1 MLVIGPTLLSGIGQH
16 AKKYTE
22 LFPDWKYVQIQEE
35 IHSCERA
42 FIFALPTDFWLNK
55 IPELKRKVKHLHC
68 MTVCETET
76 VHEDYGK
83 LFELFDRI
91 AVPSEFCKKV
101 FSRQFPNTEF
111 YVVRAHI
118 PHTDKYTFYHIGN
131 IMDRRKNFR
140 DILEAFVRL
149 NKPDAKL
156 IVKATCNQSVQIK
169 LPNVEVIN
177 GLISDEEMDKIH
189 RLSDCYVS
197 FSSSEGVGMGA
208 VESAMRDKPV
218 IITDYGGAPEYVK
231 TPYTID
237 CELQELQNDD
247 FLFKKGMQWGKPN
260 KEQLLEFMNDAYEKR
275 LRYMDHSHTKQL
287 VGKEHVSQQFINDVI
302 GKENDQPRE
311 NSTWGNGTLLSDQHG
326 DDVIDESNIC
336 GLLDIF
342 GNNLSYGDI
351 QGHRY
356 YNWT

>member
-1 MLVIGPTLLSGIGQH
+1 MIFIGPTLLSGIGQH
-16 AKKYTE
+16 TKKYMD
-22 LFPDWKYVQIQEE
+22 LFPGSKYIE
-35 IHSCERA
+35 IHNEIPECERA
-42 FIFALPTDFWLNK
+42 FIFALPINKWLER
-55 IPELKRKVKHLHC
+55 IPEIKKKVKHLHC

-83 LFELFDRI
+83 LFEHFDRV
-91 AVPSEFCKKV
+91 AVPSEFCKRV

-118 PHTDKYTFYHIGN
+118 QNKEPYVFYHIGN
-131 IMDRRKNFR
+131 IIDQRKNFK

-149 NKPDAKL
+149 NKPDTKL
-156 IVKATCNQSVQIK
+156 LIKATCSKEMKIN

-177 GLISDEEMDKIH
+177 GLVSDETMDKIH
-189 RLSDCYVS
+189 RLGDCYVS

-208 VESAMRDKPV
+208 VEAAIRNKPV

-260 KEQLLEFMNDAYEKR
+260 KEQLLEFMEDAYNKR
-275 LRYMDHSHTKQL
+275 VRYMDHSHTHEL
-287 VGKEHVSQQFINDVI
+287 VGERGVSHQFLVDVI
-302 GKENDQPRE
+302 GSENDQTSE
-311 NSTWGNGTLLSDQHG
+311 NSTRSD
-326 DDVIDESNIC
+326 
-336 GLLDIF
+336 
-342 GNNLSYGDI
+342 
-351 QGHRY
+351 
-356 YNWT
+356 

>member
-287 VGKEHVSQQFINDVI
+287 VGKEHVSQQFIDDVI
-302 GKENDQPRE
+302 GKENDEPRE
-311 NSTWGNGTLLSDQHG
+311 NST
-326 DDVIDESNIC
+326 
-336 GLLDIF
+336 
-342 GNNLSYGDI
+342 
-351 QGHRY
+351 
-356 YNWT
+356 

>member
-1 MLVIGPTLLSGIGQH
+1 
-16 AKKYTE
+16 
-22 LFPDWKYVQIQEE
+22 
-35 IHSCERA
+35 
-42 FIFALPTDFWLNK
+42 
-55 IPELKRKVKHLHC
+55 

-118 PHTDKYTFYHIGN
+118 PHKDKYTFYHIGN
-131 IMDRRKNFR
+131 IMDQRKNFR

-149 NKPDAKL
+149 NKPGAKL

-208 VESAMRDKPV
+208 VEAAMRDKPV

-275 LRYMDHSHTKQL
+275 LRYMDHSHTKRL

-302 GKENDQPRE
+302 GKENDESRK
-311 NSTWGNGTLLSDQHG
+311 NGT
-326 DDVIDESNIC
+326 
-336 GLLDIF
+336 
-342 GNNLSYGDI
+342 
-351 QGHRY
+351 
-356 YNWT
+356 

>member
-1 MLVIGPTLLSGIGQH
+1 MLVIGPSLLSGIGQH

-22 LFPDWKYVQIQEE
+22 LFPDWEYTEIQND
-35 IHSCERA
+35 IPVCERA
-42 FIFALPTDFWLNK
+42 FIFALPIEYWFQK
-55 IPELKRKVKHLHC
+55 IPELKHKIKHLHC

-83 LFELFDRI
+83 LFSFFDRI

-101 FSRQFPNTEF
+101 FSRQFPDTKF

-118 PHTDKYTFYHIGN
+118 PTEDKYTFYHIGN
-131 IMDRRKNFR
+131 VADQRKNFR

-149 NKPDAKL
+149 NKPDTKL
-156 IVKATCNQSVQIK
+156 IVKATCNQPIK
-169 LPNVEVIN
+169 INLPNVEVIN
-177 GLISDEEMDKIH
+177 GLISDEDLDKIH

-208 VESAMRDKPV
+208 VEAAIRDKPV
-218 IITDYGGAPEYVK
+218 IITNYGGAPEYVK

-275 LRYMDHSHTKQL
+275 LRYMDHSHTKWV
-287 VGKEHVSQQFINDVI
+287 VGKEHVSQQFIDDVI
-302 GKENDQPRE
+302 GNENDEPGE
-311 NSTWGNGTLLSDQHG
+311 DST
-326 DDVIDESNIC
+326 
-336 GLLDIF
+336 
-342 GNNLSYGDI
+342 
-351 QGHRY
+351 
-356 YNWT
+356 

>member
-22 LFPDWKYVQIQEE
+22 MFPDWTYME
-35 IHSCERA
+35 INENVPKCERA
-42 FIFALPTDFWLNK
+42 FVFALPVRHWLDK
-55 IPELKRKVKHLHC
+55 IIELKSKIKHLHC

-83 LFELFDRI
+83 LFDLFDRI

-101 FSRQFPNTEF
+101 FSRQFPDTEF

-118 PHTDKYTFYHIGN
+118 PQHDVYRFYHIGN
-131 IMDRRKNFR
+131 IMDQRKNFR

-149 NKPDAKL
+149 NKPNAKL
-156 IVKATCNQSVQIK
+156 IVKATCNQPVKIN
-169 LPNVEVIN
+169 LPNVEIIN
-177 GLISDEEMDKIH
+177 GLISDDEMDKIH
-189 RLSDCYVS
+189 KSSDCYVS

-208 VESAMRDKPV
+208 VEAALRGKPV

-231 TPYTID
+231 TPYTIE
-237 CELQELQNDD
+237 CGLQELQNDD

-275 LRYMDHSHTKQL
+275 LRHMDHSHTEQM
-287 VGKEHVSQQFINDVI
+287 VSKESVSQQFFNDVI
-302 GKENDQPRE
+302 GKENDE
-311 NSTWGNGTLLSDQHG
+311 TGKDST
-326 DDVIDESNIC
+326 
-336 GLLDIF
+336 
-342 GNNLSYGDI
+342 
-351 QGHRY
+351 
-356 YNWT
+356 

>member
-35 IHSCERA
+35 IPPCERA

-55 IPELKRKVKHLHC
+55 IPDLKRKVKHLHC

-131 IMDRRKNFR
+131 IMDQRKNFR

-177 GLISDEEMDKIH
+177 GLVSDEEMDKIH

-208 VESAMRDKPV
+208 VEAAMRDKPV

-275 LRYMDHSHTKQL
+275 LRYMDHSHTKRL
-287 VGKEHVSQQFINDVI
+287 VGKEHVSQQFIDDVI
-302 GKENDQPRE
+302 GKENDESRE
-311 NSTWGNGTLLSDQHG
+311 NST
-326 DDVIDESNIC
+326 
-336 GLLDIF
+336 
-342 GNNLSYGDI
+342 
-351 QGHRY
+351 
-356 YNWT
+356 

>member
-35 IHSCERA
+35 IPPCERA

-55 IPELKRKVKHLHC
+55 IPDLKRKVKHLHC

-131 IMDRRKNFR
+131 IMDQRKNFR

-177 GLISDEEMDKIH
+177 GLVSDEEMDKIH

-208 VESAMRDKPV
+208 VEAAMRDKPV

-275 LRYMDHSHTKQL
+275 LRYMDHSHTKRL

-302 GKENDQPRE
+302 GKENDESRK
-311 NSTWGNGTLLSDQHG
+311 NGT
-326 DDVIDESNIC
+326 
-336 GLLDIF
+336 
-342 GNNLSYGDI
+342 
-351 QGHRY
+351 
-356 YNWT
+356 

>member
-16 AKKYTE
+16 AKKYTD
-22 LFPDWKYVQIQEE
+22 LFPDWKYLQIQEE
-35 IHSCERA
+35 IPPCERA
-42 FIFALPTDFWLNK
+42 FMFALPTDFWLNK
-55 IPELKRKVKHLHC
+55 IPDLKRKVKHLHC

-131 IMDRRKNFR
+131 IMDQRKNFR

-149 NKPDAKL
+149 NKPNAKL
-156 IVKATCNQSVQIK
+156 IVKATCNQPVQIK

-208 VESAMRDKPV
+208 VEAAMHDKPV

-287 VGKEHVSQQFINDVI
+287 VGKEHVSQQFIDDVI

-311 NSTWGNGTLLSDQHG
+311 NST
-326 DDVIDESNIC
+326 
-336 GLLDIF
+336 
-342 GNNLSYGDI
+342 
-351 QGHRY
+351 
-356 YNWT
+356 

>member
-16 AKKYTE
+16 AKKYTD

-35 IHSCERA
+35 IPPCERA
-42 FIFALPTDFWLNK
+42 FIFALPTDFWLNRIPDLKHK
-55 IPELKRKVKHLHC
+55 IKYLHC

-118 PHTDKYTFYHIGN
+118 PHKDKYTFYHIGN
-131 IMDRRKNFR
+131 IMDQRKNFR

-177 GLISDEEMDKIH
+177 GLVSDEEMDKIH

-208 VESAMRDKPV
+208 VEAAMRDKPV

-275 LRYMDHSHTKQL
+275 LRYMDHSHTKRL

-302 GKENDQPRE
+302 GKENDESRK
-311 NSTWGNGTLLSDQHG
+311 NGT
-326 DDVIDESNIC
+326 
-336 GLLDIF
+336 
-342 GNNLSYGDI
+342 
-351 QGHRY
+351 
-356 YNWT
+356 

>member
-35 IHSCERA
+35 ITPCERA

-55 IPELKRKVKHLHC
+55 IPDLKRKVKHLHC

-131 IMDRRKNFR
+131 IMDQRKNFR

-177 GLISDEEMDKIH
+177 GLVSDEEMDKIH

-208 VESAMRDKPV
+208 VEAAMRDKPV

-302 GKENDQPRE
+302 GKENDESRK
-311 NSTWGNGTLLSDQHG
+311 NGT
-326 DDVIDESNIC
+326 
-336 GLLDIF
+336 
-342 GNNLSYGDI
+342 
-351 QGHRY
+351 
-356 YNWT
+356 

>member
-311 NSTWGNGTLLSDQHG
+311 NST
-326 DDVIDESNIC
+326 
-336 GLLDIF
+336 
-342 GNNLSYGDI
+342 
-351 QGHRY
+351 
-356 YNWT
+356 

>member
-16 AKKYTE
+16 AKKYTD

-35 IHSCERA
+35 IPPCERA
-42 FIFALPTDFWLNK
+42 FIFALPTDFWLNR
-55 IPELKRKVKHLHC
+55 IPDLKRKVKHLHC

-131 IMDRRKNFR
+131 IMDQRKNFR
-140 DILEAFVRL
+140 GILEAFVRL

-156 IVKATCNQSVQIK
+156 IVKATCNQPVQIK

-177 GLISDEEMDKIH
+177 GLVSDEEMDKIH

-208 VESAMRDKPV
+208 VEAAMRDKPV

-275 LRYMDHSHTKQL
+275 LRYMDHSHTKRL

-302 GKENDQPRE
+302 GKENDESRK
-311 NSTWGNGTLLSDQHG
+311 NGT
-326 DDVIDESNIC
+326 
-336 GLLDIF
+336 
-342 GNNLSYGDI
+342 
-351 QGHRY
+351 
-356 YNWT
+356 

>member
-208 VESAMRDKPV
+208 VEAAMRDKPV

-287 VGKEHVSQQFINDVI
+287 VGKEHVSQQFIDDVI
-302 GKENDQPRE
+302 GKENNETRE
-311 NSTWGNGTLLSDQHG
+311 NST
-326 DDVIDESNIC
+326 
-336 GLLDIF
+336 
-342 GNNLSYGDI
+342 
-351 QGHRY
+351 
-356 YNWT
+356 

>member
-35 IHSCERA
+35 IPPCERA

-83 LFELFDRI
+83 LLELFDRI

-131 IMDRRKNFR
+131 IMDQRKNFR

-156 IVKATCNQSVQIK
+156 IVKATCNQPVQIK

-177 GLISDEEMDKIH
+177 GLVSDEEMDKIH

-208 VESAMRDKPV
+208 VEAAMRDKPV

-260 KEQLLEFMNDAYEKR
+260 KEQLLKFMNDAYEKR
-275 LRYMDHSHTKQL
+275 LRHMDHSHTKWL
-287 VGKEHVSQQFINDVI
+287 VGKEYVSQQFIDNVI
-302 GKENDQPRE
+302 GKENDESRE
-311 NSTWGNGTLLSDQHG
+311 NGT
-326 DDVIDESNIC
+326 
-336 GLLDIF
+336 
-342 GNNLSYGDI
+342 
-351 QGHRY
+351 
-356 YNWT
+356 

>member
-208 VESAMRDKPV
+208 VEAAMRDKPV

-311 NSTWGNGTLLSDQHG
+311 NST
-326 DDVIDESNIC
+326 
-336 GLLDIF
+336 
-342 GNNLSYGDI
+342 
-351 QGHRY
+351 
-356 YNWT
+356 

>member
-1 MLVIGPTLLSGIGQH
+1 MRRDFISSRISCLRDSIIIYIKEILSLKVMLVIGPTLLSGIGQH

-55 IPELKRKVKHLHC
+55 IPKLKRKVKHLHC

-118 PHTDKYTFYHIGN
+118 PHADKYTFYHIGN
-131 IMDRRKNFR
+131 IMDQRKNFR

-156 IVKATCNQSVQIK
+156 IVKATCNQSVQIQ

-189 RLSDCYVS
+189 RLSDC
-197 FSSSEGVGMGA
+197 
-208 VESAMRDKPV
+208 
-218 IITDYGGAPEYVK
+218 
-231 TPYTID
+231 
-237 CELQELQNDD
+237 
-247 FLFKKGMQWGKPN
+247 
-260 KEQLLEFMNDAYEKR
+260 
-275 LRYMDHSHTKQL
+275 
-287 VGKEHVSQQFINDVI
+287 
-302 GKENDQPRE
+302 
-311 NSTWGNGTLLSDQHG
+311 
-326 DDVIDESNIC
+326 
-336 GLLDIF
+336 
-342 GNNLSYGDI
+342 
-351 QGHRY
+351 
-356 YNWT
+356 

>member
-35 IHSCERA
+35 IFPCERA
-42 FIFALPTDFWLNK
+42 FIFALPTDFWLHK
-55 IPELKRKVKHLHC
+55 IPELKRKIKHLHC

-118 PHTDKYTFYHIGN
+118 PRADKYTFYHIGN
-131 IMDRRKNFR
+131 IMDQRKNFR

-208 VESAMRDKPV
+208 VEAAMRDKPV
-218 IITDYGGAPEYVK
+218 IITNYGGAPEYVK

-275 LRYMDHSHTKQL
+275 LRHMDHSHTKRL
-287 VGKEHVSQQFINDVI
+287 VGKEHVSQQFIDDVI
-302 GKENDQPRE
+302 GKENDESRE
-311 NSTWGNGTLLSDQHG
+311 NGT
-326 DDVIDESNIC
+326 
-336 GLLDIF
+336 
-342 GNNLSYGDI
+342 
-351 QGHRY
+351 
-356 YNWT
+356 

>member
-16 AKKYTE
+16 AKKYTD

-35 IHSCERA
+35 IPPCERA
-42 FIFALPTDFWLNK
+42 FIFALPTDFWLNR
-55 IPELKRKVKHLHC
+55 IPDLKRKVKHLHC

-131 IMDRRKNFR
+131 IMDQRKNFR
-140 DILEAFVRL
+140 GILEAFVRL

-177 GLISDEEMDKIH
+177 GLVSDEEMDKIH

-208 VESAMRDKPV
+208 VEAAMRDKPV

-275 LRYMDHSHTKQL
+275 LRYMDHSHTKRL

-302 GKENDQPRE
+302 GKENDESRK
-311 NSTWGNGTLLSDQHG
+311 NGT
-326 DDVIDESNIC
+326 
-336 GLLDIF
+336 
-342 GNNLSYGDI
+342 
-351 QGHRY
+351 
-356 YNWT
+356 

>member
-1 MLVIGPTLLSGIGQH
+1 MIVIGPTLLSGIGQH

-22 LFPDWKYVQIQEE
+22 LSPDWKYIQVQEE
-35 IHSCERA
+35 IPVCERA
-42 FIFALPTDFWLNK
+42 LIFALPTDFWLNK
-55 IPELKRKVKHLHC
+55 IPELKRKIKHLHC

-101 FSRQFPNTEF
+101 LSRQFPNKEF

-118 PHTDKYTFYHIGN
+118 PHNPPYKFYHIGN
-131 IMDRRKNFR
+131 IMDQRKNFR

-156 IVKATCNQSVQIK
+156 IVKATCNQPVQIK

-177 GLISDEEMDKIH
+177 GLVSDAEMDDIH
-189 RLSDCYVS
+189 RKCDCYVS

-208 VESAMRDKPV
+208 VEAAIRDKPV

-231 TPYTID
+231 TPYTIS
-237 CELQELQNDD
+237 CGLQELQNDD
-247 FLFKKGMQWGKPN
+247 FLFKKGMQWGKPD
-260 KEQLLEFMNDAYEKR
+260 KTQLLEFMEDAYNKR
-275 LRYMDHSHTKQL
+275 LRFMDHTHTKQM
-287 VGKEHVSQQFINDVI
+287 VGKESVLHEFVVNVI
-302 GKENDQPRE
+302 GKENDEASQ
-311 NSTWGNGTLLSDQHG
+311 NCT
-326 DDVIDESNIC
+326 
-336 GLLDIF
+336 
-342 GNNLSYGDI
+342 
-351 QGHRY
+351 
-356 YNWT
+356 